1 MPILG
6 PNIPNLQ
13 AKRDVNGLI
22 RALQSKDLRTR
33 CAALRALGELRDPR
47 ALPVLRDWLLAET
60 TTTTEKIEAT
70 EALGKL
76 GDATVL
82 DALGVANEQSHARE
96 KCEIEA
102 AIASSDRT
110 HRPGFYVNRIAADEY
125 ALRAAIARVLAQL
138 GGARALEKLFQMLA
152 LEDGA
157 MVSAAQA
164 VIKEAVATIL
174 ERGDATSAPLV
185 RAHLKHASADVREQA
200 AHCLSA
206 FPEAESVDAL
216 LDVVCDENE
225 TFNVR
230 TAAFITLGKI
240 GDARALPRLEE
251 LIRSP
256 NQGVA
261 REAKQC
267 LVTIRQRLHLPT
279 FTRF

>member
-96 KCEIEA
+96 KREIEA

-110 HRPGFYVNRIAADEY
+110 HRPGFYINRIAANEY

-251 LIRSP
+251 LIRFP